1 MTIIKKLVRMI
12 DEELADAEKYAD
24 CALKMRDE
32 NPSLAIVY
40 YNLSLDEMKHMQM
53 LHGEVVKIIEMYRK
67 EHGEPPAAMLAIW
80 EYKHEEHVE
89 WAEKITAMQM
99 MAKK

>member
-1 MTIIKKLVRMI
+1 MTIIKKLVKMI
-12 DEELADAEKYAD
+12 DGELADAEKYAD
-24 CALKMRDE
+24 CALKMREE

>member
-1 MTIIKKLVRMI
+1 MTIIKKLVKMI

-24 CALKMRDE
+24 CALKMREE